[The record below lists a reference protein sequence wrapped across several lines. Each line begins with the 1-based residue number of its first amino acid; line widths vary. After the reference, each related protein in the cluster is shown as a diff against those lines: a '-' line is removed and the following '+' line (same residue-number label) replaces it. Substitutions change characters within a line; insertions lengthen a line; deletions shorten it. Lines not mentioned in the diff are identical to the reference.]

1 MCCASICVPVAVS
14 ASAGTSIYFSLY
26 VRVSC
31 SEGICIFANACAVK
45 GSGMQALGEQGQW
58 LTPRTKESL
67 PIVQHLL
74 SRPAPTFPRT
84 PRQRQELADAAA
96 LEGDG
101 ETLIDDGRLVGRGLT
116 GHGRNEGSPE
126 KRQSGAVNATQT
138 TRDQG
143 PPAAMEGR
151 RWQRTRGVNSE
162 EGLVEDAA
170 EKARTRTWPAASP
183 PDCSRQVSQHGTT
196 YWDQVE
202 SRATVRQ
209 QPSINRP
216 AASPLSPKSA
226 SWRLSPSASPPP
238 FARPAQLISTAV
250 DANVLPRQETWGA
263 QPRLG
268 LDVQVG
274 ATEREMY
281 FESEA
286 QGKGRDQKM
295 REWRLD
301 GGEGMNRSGLR
312 GWMAGE
318 TMPQEHSPLSAC
330 LVQRSAS
337 SNQVY
342 SSGDGRKLVLARE
355 IGANQAEEFKVR
367 VCIHSCVPDV
377 CANLVD
383 WFDGC
388 SPTLT
393 LHQSVMATVPHLTPS
408 HLAYPV
414 PRPPPTQPSAGHA
427 TGTASLHADRE
438 TGGVT
443 RAFERIER
451 GSGLEEAGSVRCC
464 PRQRRRQCRLA
475 GQEGLFSRPRLQ
487 EHHSATC

>member
-1 MCCASICVPVAVS
+1 M
-14 ASAGTSIYFSLY
+14 
-26 VRVSC
+26 
-31 SEGICIFANACAVK
+31 
-45 GSGMQALGEQGQW
+45 
-58 LTPRTKESL
+58 
-67 PIVQHLL
+67 
-74 SRPAPTFPRT
+74 
-84 PRQRQELADAAA
+84 
-96 LEGDG
+96 
-101 ETLIDDGRLVGRGLT
+101 
-116 GHGRNEGSPE
+116 
-126 KRQSGAVNATQT
+126 
-138 TRDQG
+138 
-143 PPAAMEGR
+143 
-151 RWQRTRGVNSE
+151 
-162 EGLVEDAA
+162 EDAA
-170 EKARTRTWPAASP
+170 ERARTRTWPAASP

-250 DANVLPRQETWGA
+250 DSNVVPRQETWGA

-274 ATEREMY
+274 ATEREM
-281 FESEA
+281 
-286 QGKGRDQKM
+286 M

-312 GWMAGE
+312 GSMAGE
-318 TMPQEHSPLSAC
+318 TMPQEHSPLSAF

-337 SNQVY
+337 SNHVY
-342 SSGDGRKLVLARE
+342 SSGDGRKLMLARE
-355 IGANQAEEFKVR
+355 IGANQLQAEEFKVR

-393 LHQSVMATVPHLTPS
+393 LHQSGW
-408 HLAYPV
+408 
-414 PRPPPTQPSAGHA
+414 Q
-427 TGTASLHADRE
+427 
-438 TGGVT
+438 
-443 RAFERIER
+443 
-451 GSGLEEAGSVRCC
+451 
-464 PRQRRRQCRLA
+464 QC
-475 GQEGLFSRPRLQ
+475 
-487 EHHSATC
+487 HI

>member
-1 MCCASICVPVAVS
+1 
-14 ASAGTSIYFSLY
+14 
-26 VRVSC
+26 
-31 SEGICIFANACAVK
+31 
-45 GSGMQALGEQGQW
+45 
-58 LTPRTKESL
+58 
-67 PIVQHLL
+67 
-74 SRPAPTFPRT
+74 
-84 PRQRQELADAAA
+84 
-96 LEGDG
+96 
-101 ETLIDDGRLVGRGLT
+101 
-116 GHGRNEGSPE
+116 
-126 KRQSGAVNATQT
+126 
-138 TRDQG
+138 
-143 PPAAMEGR
+143 
-151 RWQRTRGVNSE
+151 
-162 EGLVEDAA
+162 
-170 EKARTRTWPAASP
+170 
-183 PDCSRQVSQHGTT
+183 
-196 YWDQVE
+196 
-202 SRATVRQ
+202 
-209 QPSINRP
+209 
-216 AASPLSPKSA
+216 
-226 SWRLSPSASPPP
+226 
-238 FARPAQLISTAV
+238 
-250 DANVLPRQETWGA
+250 
-263 QPRLG
+263 
-268 LDVQVG
+268 
-274 ATEREMY
+274 
-281 FESEA
+281 
-286 QGKGRDQKM
+286 
-295 REWRLD
+295 
-301 GGEGMNRSGLR
+301 
-312 GWMAGE
+312 
-318 TMPQEHSPLSAC
+318 MPQEHSPLSAC

-443 RAFERIER
+443 RAFERIGR